1 MEPAWVRDLVRKQT
15 KVALK
20 GHLTQIQF
28 LTEQPGA
35 PKDKITCS
43 TVQILGSF
51 LFFRRTKNK
60 SAVIF
65 MICCPLTMSIKCFQ
79 V

>member
-65 MICCPLTMSIKCFQ
+65 IFAVP
-79 V
+79 